1 MQCPRCGSEQLSKN
15 GVRQLQSGD
24 SVQYDL
30 CKACQKR
37 FNERPCIGS
46 EPRLRWS
53 RWHSKPAG
61 LRATSRV
68 VGKAHDSVRIWEA
81 RLAAQTE

>member
-24 SVQYDL
+24 SVQYYL

-37 FNERPCIGS
+37 FNEPAGT
-46 EPRLRWS
+46 PLHRLRA
-53 RWHSKPAG
+53 PAAVVEMALKARSEGLG

-68 VGKAHDSVRIWEA
+68 VGKAHESEG
-81 RLAAQTE
+81 